1 MWLRLFVIFV
11 WFFFCCLVIQYI
23 KGRQIINFNDV
34 HSVSSSPTLLMS
46 VQFFFRAVNE
56 RQTFQV
62 YVLHI
67 IRPFTGF
74 SFQNRRIFLPP
85 LIDVFLLSLL

>member
-1 MWLRLFVIFV
+1 
-11 WFFFCCLVIQYI
+11 
-23 KGRQIINFNDV
+23 
-34 HSVSSSPTLLMS
+34 MS
-46 VQFFFRAVNE
+46 AQFFFRAVNE

-74 SFQNRRIFLPP
+74 SFQNRRILLPP
-85 LIDVFLLSLL
+85 LIDVFLLSLCKIVSLIQCDAETVSGC

>member
-1 MWLRLFVIFV
+1 
-11 WFFFCCLVIQYI
+11 
-23 KGRQIINFNDV
+23 
-34 HSVSSSPTLLMS
+34 MS
-46 VQFFFRAVNE
+46 AQFFFRAVNE

-74 SFQNRRIFLPP
+74 ISKQTDFVTTVNRRIFA
-85 LIDVFLLSLL
+85 LSSVK